1 MLVGPSIQ
9 NASET
14 IAAAAVQIYD
24 AAGNILTSL
33 SGSAPGT
40 STTTNAAITSTDSQ
54 ILALNAARKKF
65 FLTNVGVNRAFIAFG
80 TAATSTLYVLQLAAG
95 ATYESHM
102 NDFTGAIHAICSTG
116 KTTTIN
122 VTELQ

>member
-9 NASET
+9 NASES

-24 AAGNILTSL
+24 AAGNILTTL
-33 SGSAPGT
+33 SGSAPAT

-65 FLTNVGVNRAFIAFG
+65 FLVNVGNNRAFIAFG
-80 TAATSTLYVLQLAAG
+80 TTATTTLYVIELSAG

-102 NDFTGAIHAICSTG
+102 NDFTGSIHAICTAG

-122 VTELQ
+122 VTELS